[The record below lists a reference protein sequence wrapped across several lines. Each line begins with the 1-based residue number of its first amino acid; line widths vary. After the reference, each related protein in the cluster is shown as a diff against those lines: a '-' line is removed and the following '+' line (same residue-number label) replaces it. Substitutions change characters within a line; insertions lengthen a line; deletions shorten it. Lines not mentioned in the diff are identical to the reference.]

1 MKTWYGPE
9 FQSEA
14 GTAGLRLSEPEAGDG
29 EKSAW
34 QVWCFNGMVSVG
46 GQGCGGVRSFCC
58 NNGVEGAAGA

>member
-1 MKTWYGPE
+1 MKAWHGPE

-34 QVWCFNGMVSVG
+34 QVWRFDGMVSVG
-46 GQGCGGVRSFCC
+46 GHGCGGVGPFSRD
-58 NNGVEGAAGA
+58 NGVEGAAGA